1 MPFGYPD
8 IFQVSPLNQDV
19 EKKQHFGL
27 ELAKKHR
34 NSFEAACVVFPS
46 DPTRAL
52 WIVNNWMNDPIVT
65 EARETLKAAE
75 LNKPILD
82 KEQLAAKVLQFA
94 EEKNA
99 DGTKYLVEAKDRIVA
114 LKLYSEIAGYT
125 GKIDIDASTKN
136 FTHNEMV
143 IKLVK
148 PDVKKEAKVIEAKP
162 IDETLIENPLPLKI
176 KLVG

>member
-1 MPFGYPD
+1 MQPAGFPDYFDCDESLKKAFGR
-8 IFQVSPLNQDV
+8 
-19 EKKQHFGL
+19 
-27 ELAKKHR
+27 ELVKHR
-34 NSFEAACVVFPS
+34 PFEAACKVIPES
-46 DPTRAL
+46 TTKAL
-52 WIVNNWMNDPIVT
+52 WVSSNWINDPIVV
-65 EARETLKAAE
+65 EALEILKAAE

-99 DGTKYLVEAKDRIVA
+99 DGTRYLVEAKDRIAA

-125 GKIDIDASTKN
+125 GKVDIDASTKN

-148 PDVKKEAKVIEAKP
+148 PDVKKEAKVIETKH
-162 IDETLIENPLPLKI
+162 IEETAIENPLPLKI
-176 KLVG
+176 KLVK

>member
-1 MPFGYPD
+1 MQPEGYPSTFD
-8 IFQVSPLNQDV
+8 CDELLKKAFGRALVSSQPFQ
-19 EKKQHFGL
+19 
-27 ELAKKHR
+27 
-34 NSFEAACVVFPS
+34 AACKVIPESPS
-46 DPTRAL
+46 KAS

-99 DGTKYLVEAKDRIVA
+99 EGTKYLVEAKDRIAA

-148 PDVKKEAKVIEAKP
+148 PDVKKEAREAKP
-162 IDETLIENPLPLKI
+162 IDETVIENPLPLKI

>member
-1 MPFGYPD
+1 MQPEGYPD
-8 IFQVSPLNQDV
+8 YFDCDEAL
-19 EKKQHFGL
+19 KKAFGR
-27 ELAKKHR
+27 ELVKHR
-34 NSFEAACVVFPS
+34 PFEAACKVIPES
-46 DPTRAL
+46 TTKAL
-52 WIVNNWMNDPIVT
+52 WVSNNWMNDPIVI
-65 EARETLKAAE
+65 EARQALEAAE

-99 DGTKYLVEAKDRIVA
+99 DGTKYLVEAKDRIAA

-125 GKIDIDASTKN
+125 GKIDIDASTKT

-148 PDVKKEAKVIEAKP
+148 PDVKKEAKTIDLKP
-162 IDETLIENPLPLKI
+162 VEETTIENPLPLKI
-176 KLVG
+176 KLVS